1 MVWYSIAKIK
11 THVPSTGEHQ
21 FVKTGAL
28 VYTKSYFSVFGTPV
42 ILKCALVGG
51 LARRAVFLSKN
62 IRMYTYMYRR
72 QQGYSQ
78 MTLLWHKAA

>member
-1 MVWYSIAKIK
+1 M
-11 THVPSTGEHQ
+11 PSTGEHQ

-51 LARRAVFLSKN
+51 LARRAVFVAKKHTHVYIYVQETAGVLSN
-62 IRMYTYMYRR
+62 DT
-72 QQGYSQ
+72 
-78 MTLLWHKAA
+78 TLA